1 MITISFTNTPHIV
14 NAEIVTPQTEDTK
27 EVNQTDINP
36 SNEDSSDMEK
46 HETNDEYNN
55 LYNSVSDKHI
65 SPETEDTISLDKTN
79 LSIGVNETVTMELSK
94 TFDGEISYQIEN
106 VDNSINTPTV
116 NNINDGWVTVDGE
129 LYYYK
134 NGTLAVNSWV
144 LDTDGWRYLDIN
156 GNILKETF
164 ISDSTGLCYLDD
176 DGYWNRTAGWLY
188 DKTVGKWSYI
198 GSNGYALTNTFAKDS
213 TGLCYLGDD
222 GYWNSTAGWLY
233 DKTVGK
239 WSYIGSNG
247 YAITNTF
254 VTDSTGLC
262 YLGNDGY
269 WDSASGW
276 RYNSAIKNWAYIGF
290 EGYALKDA
298 WKKDSSGWCYLSNQ
312 GYWDKNTADLPP
324 LSEMTIMLDPGH
336 GSKDTGA
343 YYGGTAERDLNLSVS
358 KKVAA
363 LLEKQGYNVVMTR
376 YSTDNSYSSTSSKDL
391 FARAAKANEIGADIY
406 VSIHHNAAGKAN
418 TSVSGIET
426 YYYGTNSKYPPLPG
440 NANSHNDPTR
450 INESSKLANLVH
462 NELITATG
470 AKNRGVGRGAYVV
483 VREVKMPA
491 ILLELG
497 YMSNPT
503 ELNLIKSNTYQNTL
517 ASAIVGG
524 INHYFGT

>member
-156 GNILKETF
+156 GNILKEAF
-164 ISDSTGLCYLDD
+164 ISDSTGLCYLD
-176 DGYWNRTAGWLY
+176 
-188 DKTVGKWSYI
+188 
-198 GSNGYALTNTFAKDS
+198 
-213 TGLCYLGDD
+213 DD

-269 WDSASGW
+269 WNSAPGW

-312 GYWDKNTADLPP
+312 GYWDKSTADLPP

-358 KKVAA
+358 KKVAG

-376 YSTDNSYSSTSSKDL
+376 YSTNNSYSSKSSEDL

-406 VSIHHNAAGKAN
+406 VSIHHNAAGIGN